1 VVWREAVMAW
11 ILGDIGD
18 PDRRS
23 VGPAMDEDAVD
34 PVPNGEDSDR
44 STLLRRDA
52 GRDEL
57 GQPPLLDHAKRTVT
71 GAGDLGG
78 ELDDALEH
86 SRERE
91 LGCEHETGLDQLV
104 TTIHATS
111 LAWRTPPTRS
121 HTHLAEL
128 AAFVVARGPG

>member
-1 VVWREAVMAW
+1 MAAR

-18 PDRRS
+18 PDGRS
-23 VGPAMDEDAVD
+23 VGPAMDEDAQD
-34 PVPNGEDSDR
+34 PVPDGQVSDR
-44 STLLRRDA
+44 PTLLRRDA
-52 GRDEL
+52 GRDEF
-57 GQPPLLDHAKRTVT
+57 GQPPLLDDAERTVA

-104 TTIHATS
+104 TTIHGTS
-111 LAWRTPPTRS
+111 LAWRKPPTRS
-121 HTHLAEL
+121 RTRLSEL
-128 AAFVVARGPG
+128 APFVVARGPG

>member
-1 VVWREAVMAW
+1 
-11 ILGDIGD
+11 
-18 PDRRS
+18 
-23 VGPAMDEDAVD
+23 MDEDAED
-34 PVPNGEDSDR
+34 PVSDGEVADR

-52 GRDEL
+52 GRDEF
-57 GQPPLLDHAKRTVT
+57 GQPPLLDHAERTVA

-86 SRERE
+86 CRERE

-111 LAWRTPPTRS
+111 LAWRPPPTRTRTRLS
-121 HTHLAEL
+121 EL
-128 AAFVVARGPG
+128 APFVVASGRA